1 MMGHD
6 WMGSPYP
13 LCYTKTLNLGA
24 IAEMN
29 NKEKN

>member
-6 WMGSPYP
+6 WMGSPSA
-13 LCYTKTLNLGA
+13 LSYTKTLNLGA
-24 IAEMN
+24 IAEMK